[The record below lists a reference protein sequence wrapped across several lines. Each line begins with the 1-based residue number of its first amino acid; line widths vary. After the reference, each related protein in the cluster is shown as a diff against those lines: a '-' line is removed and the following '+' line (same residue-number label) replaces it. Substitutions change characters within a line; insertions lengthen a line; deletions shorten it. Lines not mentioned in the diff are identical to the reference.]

1 MLSSISLYRIV
12 NLFFLYRKLKMFFKR
27 VTSHMFT
34 VHAFQPV
41 TVTIRP
47 FDLGHTRWEPTL
59 RIQIQL
65 ITDTIAQS

>member
-1 MLSSISLYRIV
+1 
-12 NLFFLYRKLKMFFKR
+12 
-27 VTSHMFT
+27 MFT

-47 FDLGHTRWEPTL
+47 FDLGHTRWELSL